1 MEKKILVFY
10 KKSCYSKGGGGV
22 VTLAEKIKQVREKKG
37 MTQKEVASLMGISQ
51 QAYGQYESGGRVP
64 KTETVTRIAE
74 ALGVDYYTL
83 DSESFATDKLSPT
96 FVLDKR
102 MREFIERQMAAEK
115 TITLQSA
122 QEEWDKL
129 VQKLMKV
136 NHKISEAELRNA
148 VPLYGEDDLRRFIE
162 KVNWEAGEAIRAEEE
177 KKLLEKFRR
186 LNKTGKKVAVERVEE
201 LTQIPKYQ
209 CKDAAAELKMG

>member
-1 MEKKILVFY
+1 MTV
-10 KKSCYSKGGGGV
+10 G
-22 VTLAEKIKQVREKKG
+22 EKIRSSRIDAG
-37 MTQKEVASLMGISQ
+37 LTQKELGDKMGVDS
-51 QAYGQYESGGRVP
+51 ATVGKYERGILNP
-64 KTETVTRIAE
+64 KKETIQKFAT

-83 DSESFATDKLSPT
+83 DSESFATDKLSPI
-96 FVLDKR
+96 FILDKR
-102 MREFIERQMAAEK
+102 MREFLERQMAIGA

-129 VQKLMKV
+129 IQELLKV
-136 NHKISEAELRNA
+136 KCEISEAELRNA
-148 VPLYGEDDLRRFIE
+148 VPLYSEDDLRQFIE
-162 KVNWEAGEAIRAEEE
+162 KINWEAGEAARAEEE

-209 CKDAAAELKMG
+209 CKNAAVELKMG

>member
-1 MEKKILVFY
+1 MFLLNGKCAILHKKGSV
-10 KKSCYSKGGGGV
+10 C
-22 VTLAEKIKQVREKKG
+22 VTVGEKIRSSRIDAG
-37 MTQKEVASLMGISQ
+37 LTQKELGDKMGVDS
-51 QAYGQYESGGRVP
+51 ATVGKYERGILNP
-64 KTETVTRIAE
+64 KKETIQKFAT

-83 DSESFATDKLSPT
+83 DSESFATDKLSPI
-96 FVLDKR
+96 FILDKR
-102 MREFIERQMAAEK
+102 MREFLERQMAIGA

-129 VQKLMKV
+129 IQELLKV
-136 NHKISEAELRNA
+136 KCEISEAELRNA
-148 VPLYGEDDLRRFIE
+148 VPLYSEDDLRQFIE
-162 KVNWEAGEAIRAEEE
+162 KINWEAGEAARAEEE

-209 CKDAAAELKMG
+209 CKNAAVELKMG

>member
-1 MEKKILVFY
+1 MFLLNGKCAILHKKGSV
-10 KKSCYSKGGGGV
+10 C
-22 VTLAEKIKQVREKKG
+22 VTVGEKIRSSRIDAG
-37 MTQKEVASLMGISQ
+37 LTQKELGDKMGVDS
-51 QAYGQYESGGRVP
+51 ATVGKYERGILNP
-64 KTETVTRIAE
+64 KKETIQKFAT

-83 DSESFATDKLSPT
+83 DSESFATDKLSPI
-96 FVLDKR
+96 FILDKR
-102 MREFIERQMAAEK
+102 MREFLERQMAIGA

-129 VQKLMKV
+129 IQELMKV
-136 NHKISEAELRNA
+136 KCEISEAELRNA
-148 VPLYGEDDLRRFIE
+148 VPLYSEDDLRQLIE
-162 KVNWEAGEAIRAEEE
+162 KINWEAGEAARAEEE

-209 CKDAAAELKMG
+209 CKNAAVELKMG

>member
-1 MEKKILVFY
+1 
-10 KKSCYSKGGGGV
+10 
-22 VTLAEKIKQVREKKG
+22 
-37 MTQKEVASLMGISQ
+37 MTTIRLI
-51 QAYGQYESGGRVP
+51 RN
-64 KTETVTRIAE
+64 
-74 ALGVDYYTL
+74 
-83 DSESFATDKLSPT
+83 LSPT

>member
-1 MEKKILVFY
+1 MFLLNGKCAILHKKGSV
-10 KKSCYSKGGGGV
+10 C
-22 VTLAEKIKQVREKKG
+22 VTVGEKIRSSRIDAG
-37 MTQKEVASLMGISQ
+37 LTQKELGDKMGVDS
-51 QAYGQYESGGRVP
+51 ATVGKYERGILNP
-64 KTETVTRIAE
+64 KKETIQKFAT

-83 DSESFATDKLSPT
+83 DSESFATDKLSPI
-96 FVLDKR
+96 FILDKR
-102 MREFIERQMAAEK
+102 MREFLERQMAIGA

-129 VQKLMKV
+129 IQELLKV
-136 NHKISEAELRNA
+136 KCEISEAELRNA
-148 VPLYGEDDLRRFIE
+148 VPLYSEDDLRQLIE
-162 KVNWEAGEAIRAEEE
+162 KINWEAGEAARAEEE

-209 CKDAAAELKMG
+209 CKNAAVELKMG